1 MATVYVGRPLRL
13 PRAVAI
19 KQLRPEFSQDRALV
33 AMFLDEVQLLSRVRH
48 KNVVAPIEHIEQ
60 DGEHFIVMEYVDGAS
75 LARLC
80 AASPEPLRPA
90 LASRLVSDV
99 LAGLAAAHEA
109 LDPDGQPLG
118 IVHRDVSPHNIL
130 VGTDGAARLA
140 DFGVAKAAWRAHVT
154 QHGELKGKPGY
165 MAPEQLLGKPV
176 DRRADVYAAGIV
188 LAELLIE
195 PVRNEVRPER
205 ASLAFAE
212 EKVRLLTTR
221 LEGLESRLRAVVM
234 KALASEPEQR
244 FRDAQSMA
252 RALMDA
258 APPARDDEVSVWVAR
273 SGEVELARQRRAID
287 ELDRRVAELA
297 DEAARERLVPEPA
310 RDRATDAPSNLS
322 LEPGKQRNTVTL
334 ASVLIG
340 GAALALLVSLL
351 VMLAVSHGF
360 TPQPARQSREHSSA
374 PSSPHPSDGTLP
386 AKQSSPLAPSVSMN
400 LDSAMPP
407 TLPSLPATTAPT
419 RSQPTSRTTA
429 PRPHSSLRAPAPSAS
444 ASAPTVGQQDYD
456 PVDDPLRH

>member
-75 LARLC
+75 LSRLC
-80 AASPEPLRPA
+80 AASAEPLAPSI
-90 LASRLVSDV
+90 ASRLVSDV

-109 LDPDGQPLG
+109 LDPNGQPLG

-130 VGTDGAARLA
+130 VGSDGAARLA
-140 DFGVAKAAWRAHVT
+140 DFGIAKAAWRAHVT

-165 MAPEQLLGKPV
+165 MAPEQLLGKAI
-176 DRRADVYAAGIV
+176 DRRADLYAAGIV

-195 PVRNEVRPER
+195 PVTSDVRPER

-212 EKVRLLTTR
+212 EKVRLLTQR
-221 LEGLESRLRAVVM
+221 LDDLESPLRAVLM

-258 APPARDDEVSVWVAR
+258 APPARDDEVSAWVAR

-287 ELDRRVAELA
+287 ELDRSVAELA
-297 DEAARERLVPEPA
+297 DAAAYERFVPERA
-310 RDRATDAPSNLS
+310 RDGATDAPSNLT
-322 LEPGKQRNTVTL
+322 LAPGKQPKTVAL

-351 VMLAVSHGF
+351 VVRALAPRLIAQSL
-360 TPQPARQSREHSSA
+360 RQSPEHSST
-374 PSSPHPSDGTLP
+374 PPSPHPSDAVLATKL
-386 AKQSSPLAPSVSMN
+386 AAPSVPMN
-400 LDSAMPP
+400 LDS
-407 TLPSLPATTAPT
+407 TLPPSLPSSSATPALT
-419 RSQPTSRTTA
+419 RSQSPPRIAA
-429 PRPHSSLRAPAPSAS
+429 PRPHGSARAPAPTPP
-444 ASAPTVGQQDYD
+444 ASAPAVGKPDYD
-456 PVDDPLRH
+456 PVDDPIRR